1 MDTLAADGRMFP
13 IIVWQTLSRL
23 ATLARVFG
31 GISLVLLMAPGS
43 VETAYADK
51 FNIAAATCEQINDWK
66 SEDKYDV
73 FVFFL
78 GYYGGMTK
86 SAEID
91 DDVIQTF
98 AKKFEAWCSRHPNA
112 KLLENVRTIFE
123 VP

>member
-1 MDTLAADGRMFP
+1 MLGLNSAGA
-13 IIVWQTLSRL
+13 
-23 ATLARVFG
+23 
-31 GISLVLLMAPGS
+31 
-43 VETAYADK
+43 EADK
-51 FNIAAATCEQINDWK
+51 LRIATATCDQINDWK

-91 DDVIQTF
+91 DDVIQPF
-98 AKKFEAWCSRHPNA
+98 ARKFETWCAAHHDAR
-112 KLLENVRTIFE
+112 LLDNVRTIFE

>member
-1 MDTLAADGRMFP
+1 MQLR
-13 IIVWQTLSRL
+13 Q
-23 ATLARVFG
+23 VFG
-31 GISLVLLMAPGS
+31 SISFVVLVVLWNSA
-43 VETAYADK
+43 VARADK
-51 FNIAAATCEQINDWK
+51 LRIATVTCEQVNDWK

-91 DDVIQTF
+91 DDIIQTF
-98 AKKFEAWCSRHPNA
+98 AKKFETWCTTHRDA